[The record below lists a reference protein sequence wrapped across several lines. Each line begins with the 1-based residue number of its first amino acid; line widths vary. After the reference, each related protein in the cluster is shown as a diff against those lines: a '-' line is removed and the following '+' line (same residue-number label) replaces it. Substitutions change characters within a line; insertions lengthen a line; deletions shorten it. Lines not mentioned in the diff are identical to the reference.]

1 MPKMVVGDVTET
13 AGTEHHVTEELVHNI
28 VNGQVGVV
36 GLLVLLA
43 VGMEL
48 DKKPGEQ
55 SDMQEMVVGDVTEVI
70 GKEYHVLL
78 EDLVQV

>member
-1 MPKMVVGDVTET
+1 MQKMVVGDVTEK
-13 AGTEHHVTEELVHNI
+13 AGTEHHVTQEELVDNI

-48 DKKPGEQ
+48 DKKPGE
-55 SDMQEMVVGDVTEVI
+55 
-70 GKEYHVLL
+70 
-78 EDLVQV
+78 